1 MSNIA
6 TRCLIS
12 VLWLCAAGIFVAA
25 PVGAANKTLTIKGSN
40 ADSGDTIAIPDTA
53 QVNLVV
59 ADGGITITMPDLD
72 LRLRCLGDVTQDG
85 YCYVAAGGS
94 GGGSAA
100 PDDLDFDRV
109 PDIWDQCPNT
119 PAGAL
124 YTDKRGCADIDGDTY
139 FTPEDECP
147 TEGTPPVDSVGCPIT
162 TQSFTVTASARTGGA
177 ITPSGAL
184 PVADGGALSF
194 TVTPNTGYSF
204 NNISGSCPR
213 GVSAGTSYQT
223 GAITENCTVIA
234 NFTANTNAGYCVG
247 APSDVACDPNADG
260 QVNAGGT
267 MDSWGDKTWGF
278 ENTPI
283 PKGKIVSFPFLANGG
298 ASNAEGLMEFSNNMP
313 DLSASDYT
321 WKGWFSATPGGAVL
335 NNNDSYCRK
344 YSPNPN
350 PLQMKWSQSSAPSR
364 FTCEL
369 GTAERVLYF
378 NMEVA
383 CYAELSPQN
392 CTPGDR
398 HPMDGAFAPYGAYYV
413 KIYPR

>member
-147 TEGTPPVDSVGCPIT
+147 TEGTQPVDSVGCPIT

-267 MDSWGDKTWGF
+267 MDSWRDKTWGF

-321 WKGWFSATPGGAVL
+321 WKGWFSTTPGGAVL

-383 CYAELSPQN
+383 CYAELSPEN
-392 CTPGDR
+392 CTVGEPWPGE
-398 HPMDGAFAPYGAYYV
+398 GGSEVYYIKV
-413 KIYPR
+413 YPR